1 MLNKQNMDGTNQGI
15 SQKIIPDWNKIR
27 EIIEKIDDPEI
38 RITLQ
43 ICYLFG
49 TRLQELVRGQIRREP
64 IKGNDFSETTID
76 GEDALVLLIP
86 TARRGWKPRP
96 VAIPLSSKY
105 ESWAKD
111 ILHYSEERGEEPIYP
126 KVTRVLQIYIKDKFS
141 NLEWATLGYKKKKEK
156 MINRVDVTLKHLPE
170 IREWEL
176 GLCHNF
182 TDYDFKNYFGREYDP
197 DYRVY
202 FQKLLRKSDHY
213 QIEDVMKAIELKN
226 VVFNPSSSEKYYY
239 REYMDIVKKI
249 KRKFILQEKPT
260 KMKIDPKIRVSS
272 SFSGRE
278 SKEHRILKLN
288 AKRYLELHSNN
299 ISYEEANM
307 DVVDFKNGIIVE
319 CGHTSARKLL
329 DSFSDVFKDI
339 VKINEFW
346 ILQFYD
352 SEYVSSCYKFI
363 KSKSYK

>member
-1 MLNKQNMDGTNQGI
+1 MSKKQNTYITQESI
-15 SQKIIPDWNKIR
+15 PQKIIPDWNKIR

-76 GEDALVLLIP
+76 GEDALVLQIP

-111 ILHYSEERGEEPIYP
+111 ILHYSEEKGEEPIYP

-141 NLEWATLGYKKKKEK
+141 NLEWATSGYKMKKEM
-156 MINRVDVTLKHLPE
+156 MINRVAVTLKHLPE

-202 FQKLLRKSDHY
+202 FQKLLRKSDYY
-213 QIEDVMKAIELKN
+213 QIEDVIKAVELKN
-226 VVFNPSSSEKYYY
+226 VVFNPSSFEKYHYK
-239 REYMDIVKKI
+239 EYMHIIKKI
-249 KRKFILQEKPT
+249 KRNFIIKKDVIKL
-260 KMKIDPKIRVSS
+260 KINPNVDYKEI
-272 SFSGRE
+272 GGKG
-278 SKEHRILKLN
+278 SKEHRILQYNIK
-288 AKRYLELHSNN
+288 KQLERTSNN
-299 ISYEEANM
+299 VSYEEANL
-307 DVVDFKNGIIVE
+307 DVVDIENGVVVE
-319 CGHTSARKLL
+319 CGHTNASKLM
-329 DSFSDVFKDI
+329 DSFSDIYKDI

-352 SEYVSSCYKFI
+352 SEYNSFCYKFI
-363 KSKSYK
+363 KSKSYR